1 MVNQIKLSI
10 ALLEHLTNDV
20 NDLKAN
26 ISKLHNEIKE
36 IQNAVKQRQ
45 DRFVANIRLLEQLK
59 KERSENNLI
68 TSLSEHIEVISLLR
82 QDIVDNFAR
91 RSKKSLSFL

>member
-1 MVNQIKLSI
+1 MY
-10 ALLEHLTNDV
+10 
-20 NDLKAN
+20 LKAH

-36 IQNAVKQRQ
+36 TQNAVKQRQ
-45 DRFVANIRLLEQLK
+45 DRFVANLRLLEKLK

-68 TSLSEHIEVISLLR
+68 KSLSEHIEVISLLR

-91 RSKKSLSFL
+91 RSKKGLSLL